1 MFPSVEDSARRDL
14 NLEFSAGCCCCAG
27 RQELPERWRG
37 MAARCDGSAEGDTS
51 ASGGWEVGAT
61 LALGNLGAARGLLFH
76 VSL

>member
-1 MFPSVEDSARRDL
+1 
-14 NLEFSAGCCCCAG
+14 
-27 RQELPERWRG
+27 